1 MHCRILII
9 DDDPSTL
16 NALRRELIRP
26 PLVGTD
32 GIEIESFGNP
42 LDALTRIRQ
51 PDGNFD
57 VAIVDYHMPQMDG
70 ITCLERLREIQ
81 PEMIRILLTGLV
93 DTDAAIAAINSARVD
108 HLLTKPWHEFDL
120 KGRIALALHQR
131 VLQVATP
138 QIKAAD
144 APNYNA
150 PFHLLLVDDEEAILN
165 ALTRELSFGSATR
178 GARPLFE
185 IKAVSSPEAALE
197 AVKHRCP
204 DLVLVDYAMPR
215 MNGIT
220 LLHHLRQT
228 CPQCV
233 RILVSGRANVNIL
246 AEAVNVAGVYH
257 FISKPWA
264 ATELRRAI
272 AEALAY
278 RDILRASTD

>member
-9 DDDPSTL
+9 DDDPGTL

-42 LDALTRIRQ
+42 LDALARASQ
-51 PDGNFD
+51 PDGYFD
-57 VAIVDYHMPQMDG
+57 VAIVDYHMPPMDG

-108 HLLTKPWHEFDL
+108 HLLAKPWHEFDL

-131 VLQVATP
+131 ALQATTPPIDVAE
-138 QIKAAD
+138 AA
-144 APNYNA
+144 NYSA
-150 PFHLLLVDDEEAILN
+150 PFHLLLVDDDKATLN
-165 ALTRELSFGSATR
+165 ALTRELSLGSATR
-178 GARPLFE
+178 GAHPLFE
-185 IKAVSSPEAALE
+185 ISAVSSPDAALE
-197 AVKHRCP
+197 AVKNRCP
-204 DLVLVDYAMPR
+204 DLVLADYAMPR

-220 LLHHLRQT
+220 LLHYLRKT

-233 RILVSGRANVNIL
+233 RILISGHADVGIL
-246 AEAVNVAGVYH
+246 AEAINVAGVYH

-264 ATELRRAI
+264 PTELRRAI

-278 RDILRASTD
+278 RDILRASPA